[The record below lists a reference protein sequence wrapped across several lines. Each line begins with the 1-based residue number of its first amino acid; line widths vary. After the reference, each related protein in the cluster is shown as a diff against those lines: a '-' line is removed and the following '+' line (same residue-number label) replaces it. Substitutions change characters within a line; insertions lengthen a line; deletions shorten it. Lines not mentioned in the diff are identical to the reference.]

1 MSGTPNTTGPA
12 GPGQPAAGP
21 RCARCGTTDNPDTIK
36 PLSENT
42 AALCWQCRIDASA
55 ARRGGRGHGDRID
68 RQLRRIRSRGK
79 RR

>member
-21 RCARCGTTDNPDTIK
+21 RCARCGTTGQRLAC
-36 PLSENT
+36 LSGS
-42 AALCWQCRIDASA
+42 APMCVACRQTVSGSR
-55 ARRGGRGHGDRID
+55 ARQEYGHRGDHID
-68 RQLRRIRSRGK
+68 RQLRRIRPRGK